1 MAPYTVLILGSGGR
15 EHALAWS
22 LSRSPLLGKLY
33 ISPGNPGTAAHGE
46 NVEIAASA
54 GKAPGPESRPASQS
68 ESGLES
74 ESGIQSETGSKSES
88 ESWFD
93 AVAAFIREKDIAL
106 TVVGPEQPLVD
117 GITDYLE
124 ARGHKVFGPSKA
136 AARLEGSK
144 TFAKWL
150 MHKYQIPTAE
160 SIEFSGDTALD
171 DLEAWLSVE
180 NQNWPVVIKADGLAS
195 GKGVFISRDRAES
208 LDHLNRIREDATL
221 RKAARRVIVEEFME
235 GEEASVF
242 AITDGRNAHLLL
254 SAQDHKRIGEGDTG
268 LNTGGMGAYGPA
280 PVIDERM
287 LRLVED
293 TILYP
298 TLGAMQLEG
307 HAYRGVLYLGLMITE
322 EGPKVVEY
330 NCRFGDPECQVLL
343 PAMKSDLLEVMLA
356 TVNFE
361 LEKTE
366 VVMSKEHYCCVVLA
380 SGGYPEAYAKGKEI
394 SGLEKISDEAMVF
407 HSGTRFG
414 DGKLLTN
421 GGRVLSV
428 VARGHDLKTAIDNCY
443 REVEK
448 VSFEN
453 AYYRRDIGAKGLK
466 RS

>member
-1 MAPYTVLILGSGGR
+1 MATYNVLILGSGGR

-22 LSRSPLLGKLY
+22 LSQSPLLGKLY

-46 NVEIAASA
+46 NVALKPVNNRAS
-54 GKAPGPESRPASQS
+54 GPEA
-68 ESGLES
+68 
-74 ESGIQSETGSKSES
+74 
-88 ESWFD
+88 WFE
-93 AVAAFIREKDIAL
+93 AVAAFIRGKGIDL

-136 AARLEGSK
+136 AAQLEGSK

-150 MHKYQIPTAE
+150 MHKYQIPTAQ
-160 SIEFSGDTALD
+160 SIEFSGETVLD
-171 DLEAWLSVE
+171 DLEAWLTAE
-180 NQNWPVVIKADGLAS
+180 NERWPVVIKADGLAA
-195 GKGVFISRDRAES
+195 GKGVFISRDLPES
-208 LDHLNRIREDATL
+208 LEHLNRLREDKTL
-221 RKAARRVIVEEFME
+221 RKAAERVIVEEFME

-242 AITDGRNAHLLL
+242 AITDGRNARLLL

-268 LNTGGMGAYGPA
+268 LNTGGMGAYAPA
-280 PVIDERM
+280 PVMDESM

-293 TILYP
+293 SILHP

-307 HAYRGVLYLGLMITE
+307 HAYRGVLYLGLMITD

-330 NCRFGDPECQVLL
+330 NCRFGDPECQALL
-343 PAMKSDLLEVMLA
+343 PAMKSDLLEVMMA
-356 TVNFE
+356 AVNFE
-361 LEKTE
+361 LEKTA
-366 VVMSKEHYCCVVLA
+366 VKMSDEHFCCVVMA
-380 SGGYPEAYAKGKEI
+380 SGGYPESYDKGMEI
-394 SGLEKISDEAMVF
+394 NGLDNISDDALVF
-407 HSGTRFG
+407 HSGTRMD

-428 VARGHDLKTAIDNCY
+428 VAKGPDLRSAITGCY

-448 VSFEN
+448 ISFRN
-453 AYYRRDIGAKGLK
+453 AYYRRDIGAKGLN

>member
-1 MAPYTVLILGSGGR
+1 MMNHNVLILGSGGR

-22 LSRSPLLGKLY
+22 LSRSPLLGELY
-33 ISPGNPGTAAHGE
+33 ISPGNPGTASHGT
-46 NVEIAASA
+46 NVALKPAATTPSTA
-54 GKAPGPESRPASQS
+54 GPEAWFETVAS
-68 ESGLES
+68 
-74 ESGIQSETGSKSES
+74 
-88 ESWFD
+88 
-93 AVAAFIREKDIAL
+93 FIREKNIDL

-117 GITDYLE
+117 GITDYLQV
-124 ARGHKVFGPSKA
+124 RDCKVFGPSQA

-150 MHKYQIPTAE
+150 MHKYQIPTAQ
-160 SIEFSGDTALD
+160 SVEFSGDTVLD
-171 DLEAWLSVE
+171 DLEGWLSVE
-180 NQNWPVVIKADGLAS
+180 NKNWPIVIKADGLAA
-195 GKGVFISRDRAES
+195 GKGVFISRNREES
-208 LDHLNRIREDATL
+208 LEHLNKIREDETL
-221 RKAARRVIVEEFME
+221 RNAARRVIVEEFME

-242 AITDGRNAHLLL
+242 AITDGRNARLLL

-268 LNTGGMGAYGPA
+268 LNTGGMGAYAPA
-280 PVIDERM
+280 PVMNEHM

-307 HAYRGVLYLGLMITE
+307 HAYRGVLYLGLMVTD

-343 PAMKSDLLEVMLA
+343 PAMKSDLLEVLLA

-361 LEKTE
+361 LDKTTVE
-366 VVMSKEHYCCVVLA
+366 MSDEHFCCVVMA
-380 SGGYPEAYAKGKEI
+380 SGGYPEAYKKGIEI
-394 SGLEKISDEAMVF
+394 RGIDDVSDDALVF
-407 HSGTRFG
+407 HSGTRLD

-428 VARGHDLKTAIDNCY
+428 VAKGPDLRVSIDGCY

-448 VSFEN
+448 ISFDKG
-453 AYYRRDIGAKGLK
+453 YYRRDIGAKGLK

>member
-1 MAPYTVLILGSGGR
+1 MDKKNVLVLGSGGR

-22 LSRSPLLGKLY
+22 LSGSPLLGNLY
-33 ISPGNPGTAAHGE
+33 IAPGNPGTGLLGE
-46 NVEIAASA
+46 NIALKPGDYASNDA
-54 GKAPGPESRPASQS
+54 
-68 ESGLES
+68 
-74 ESGIQSETGSKSES
+74 
-88 ESWFD
+88 WFG
-93 AVAAFIREKDIAL
+93 AVAELVEVKQIDL

-117 GITDYLE
+117 GITDFLE
-124 ARGHKVFGPSKA
+124 ERGHKVFGPSKG

-150 MHKYQIPTAE
+150 MHKYRIPTAR
-160 SIEFSGDTALD
+160 STEFSGDTVLD
-171 DLEAWLSVE
+171 DVEAWLKVE
-180 NQNWPVVIKADGLAS
+180 NTEWPVVIKADGLAA
-195 GKGVFISRDRAES
+195 GKGVFICKN
-208 LDHLNRIREDATL
+208 LDEAMEHLQRIREDDSL
-221 RKAARRVIVEEFME
+221 RKAAGRVVVEEFME

-242 AITDGRNAHLLL
+242 AITDGRNARLLL

-280 PVIDERM
+280 PVIDSRM
-287 LRLVED
+287 LRQVED

-307 HAYRGVLYLGLMITE
+307 HSYRGVLYLGLMITD

-356 TVNFE
+356 AVEFR
-361 LEKTE
+361 LEETE
-366 VVMSKEHYCCVVLA
+366 VEMSDEHYCCVVMA

-394 SGLEKISDEAMVF
+394 TGLDKVADDVLVF
-407 HSGTRFG
+407 HSGTRRDAG
-414 DGKLLTN
+414 GKLYTD

-428 VARGHDLKTAIDNCY
+428 VANGPDLRGAISRCY

-448 VSFEN
+448 ISFEG
-453 AYYRRDIGAKGLK
+453 AYYRRDIGAKGLD
-466 RS
+466 R